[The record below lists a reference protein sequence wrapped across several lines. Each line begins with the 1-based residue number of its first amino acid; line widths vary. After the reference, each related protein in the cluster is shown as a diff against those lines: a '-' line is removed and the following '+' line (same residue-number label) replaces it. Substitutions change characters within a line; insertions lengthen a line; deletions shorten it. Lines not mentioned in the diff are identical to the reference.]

1 MSEESKKVIED
12 ELKLKLNEVE
22 AVIESLVSAVDS
34 LNIRMEQH
42 SQNLDNSLNQLN
54 EEIFVLSTLP
64 LKVGEYLN
72 LLVPAISQELHNQ
85 VFIDLDRGLEK
96 RGKILDDLNIRAES
110 TCTRLEVMLAGVNE
124 LVEQAKGIQTSQ
136 LKQKIK
142 AFAILSLAMI
152 VLSLGA
158 SYMMVKSLPTNV
170 WLSAK
175 GDVHIDDSSVVV
187 RKSDNLKVYD
197 NNKKKS

>member
-1 MSEESKKVIED
+1 MSEASNKVIET
-12 ELKLKLNEVE
+12 ETKQEHSEVK
-22 AVIESLVSAVDS
+22 ALIENLVRTVDS

-110 TCTRLEVMLAGVNE
+110 TCTRLEVMLAGVNK

-142 AFAILSLAMI
+142 AFTILSLAMI
-152 VLSLGA
+152 VLALGA

-187 RKSDNLKVYD
+187 RKSDTLKVYE
-197 NNKKKS
+197 NNKMKN